1 MITVLHGEVYPNEYN
16 VTWGPGGR
24 GPSPPQGAV
33 IRNALTKP
41 HRSLFGAKEI
51 EVVMMVVSVLELSVV
66 IGVALEKVERVEKV
80 VKVEKVEKVEGNI
93 DSGRLL
99 AGTVF
104 Y

>member
-24 GPSPPQGAV
+24 GPSPPQRAV
-33 IRNALTKP
+33 IRNVLTNP
-41 HRSLFGAKEI
+41 CRSLFG
-51 EVVMMVVSVLELSVV
+51 VVMMVVSVLVLSVV
-66 IGVALEKVERVEKV
+66 A
-80 VKVEKVEKVEGNI
+80 VEKVEGNI

>member
-1 MITVLHGEVYPNEYN
+1 MITVLHGEIYPNDYN

-24 GPSPPQGAV
+24 GPSPPQRAV
-33 IRNALTKP
+33 IRNVLTNP
-41 HRSLFGAKEI
+41 YRSLFGAKEI

-66 IGVALEKVERVEKV
+66 IRVAV
-80 VKVEKVEKVEGNI
+80 VKVEKVEKVEKVVKVEGNI